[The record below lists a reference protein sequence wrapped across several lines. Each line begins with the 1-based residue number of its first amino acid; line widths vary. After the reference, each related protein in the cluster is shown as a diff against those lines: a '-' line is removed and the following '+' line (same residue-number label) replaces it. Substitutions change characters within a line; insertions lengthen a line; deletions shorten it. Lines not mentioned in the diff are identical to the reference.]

1 MDCTAARDR
10 LFRKLDSNLTKA
22 ELEQLDSHLAE
33 CASCAREM
41 RILMLPRRI
50 AQIVPALEPSPY
62 FYSRLKARIESEQQ
76 PVTMWQIVLG
86 LSRQAI
92 PLFAVITLALLS
104 VFAYYQF
111 QDLRAEVY
119 WTYDRIFT
127 SGEHPQR
134 MVIADQ
140 SEITDE
146 SVLLAISEQEHRPA
160 ISPEKK

>member
-1 MDCTAARDR
+1 MDCTVVRNW
-10 LFRKLDSNLTKA
+10 LSRKLDA
-22 ELEQLDSHLAE
+22 ELTPSEREQLDSHLVQ
-33 CASCAREM
+33 CASCARGM
-41 RILMLPRRI
+41 KLLMLPRRI
-50 AQIVPALEPSPY
+50 ARVIPILEPSPY
-62 FYSRLKARIESEQQ
+62 FYSRLKARIESEEQS
-76 PVTMWQIVLG
+76 VTIWQIVLG

-92 PLFAVITLALLS
+92 PVFAVITLALLT

-111 QDLRAEVY
+111 QDLRGEVY
-119 WTYDRIFT
+119 WAYDRIFT

-146 SVLLAISEQEHRPA
+146 SVLLAISEQDHRPA